1 MNKIGVLTIYS
12 VPNFGSVL
20 QAYATQVLLEKL
32 GYECVFIDY
41 RRENEWYYAH
51 GAYKLN
57 VKDKLLLKLGLFA
70 RHRKA
75 KCLEKFRKQFLH
87 LSRSYWSLEELERE
101 DWASY
106 KEFVVG
112 SDQVWNTR
120 FSYGDSVYLLSFL
133 PDEKRKISF
142 SSSFALKELSS
153 EYIEKFKKYLSRF
166 TALSVR
172 EQHGVEIIRKQLG
185 IDVDVALTA
194 DPTLTLSAN
203 DWLNALP
210 RSSFKKKEKYIL
222 LYMLDYAF
230 KPQPYI
236 YDIARQLQKKY
247 GYKIYVLEGKVSEV
261 CGYGLECKS
270 VIDSD
275 ILKFLD
281 YFHNADIVL
290 TSSFHG
296 TAFALNF
303 GRPLVS
309 VVPDGGDDRQSSLL
323 KSVGLPQ
330 LAVKVGTGSNDIN
343 PFYNVD
349 KEQENLKMYR
359 NKTIEW
365 MKSVL

>member
-1 MNKIGVLTIYS
+1 MSKIGVLTIYS

-20 QAYATQVLLEKL
+20 QAYATQVILEKL
-32 GYECVFIDY
+32 GHECVFIDY
-41 RRENEWYYAH
+41 KRENDWYFSH
-51 GAYKLN
+51 GSYKLS

-75 KCLEKFRKQFLH
+75 IRLEDFRRRFLH
-87 LSRSYWSLEELERE
+87 LSRPYWSLDELKKE
-101 DWASY
+101 DWSSFD
-106 KEFVVG
+106 EFMVG

-120 FSYGDSVYLLSFL
+120 FSYGDSVYLLSFV
-133 PDEKRKISF
+133 PDEKKKISL
-142 SSSFALKELSS
+142 SSSFALKELPNA
-153 EYIEKFKKYLSRF
+153 YVEKFKKYLSNF
-166 TALSVR
+166 AALSVR

-185 IDVDVALTA
+185 IDADVALTA
-194 DPTLTLSAN
+194 DPTLLLSAS
-203 DWLNALP
+203 DWLSALP

-236 YDIARQLQKKY
+236 YEVAGQLQNKY
-247 GYKIYVLEGKVSEV
+247 GYNIYVLEGKVSEMR
-261 CGYGLECKS
+261 GYGLKCKS
-270 VIDSD
+270 VIDSG
-275 ILKFLD
+275 IPEFID
-281 YFHNADIVL
+281 YFHKADIVL

-303 GRPLVS
+303 GRPLIS

-323 KSVGLPQ
+323 NSVGLPQ
-330 LAVKVGTGSNDIN
+330 LAVKVGTGMNDIN

-349 KEQENLKMYR
+349 KEQENLQKYR